1 MIEHLKQKYLEE
13 AHDLLL
19 ELEKTLLLLEE
30 NPADSEGVEVAFRVM
45 HTLKGSSGM
54 FGYQQVSELVHLLE
68 NGYDTIR
75 TNKQAVPL
83 SLLELSLESVDHIRL
98 LLTEDTTNTPATEGA
113 HRLLLKRAAELLYE
127 MPAPEDERAMPA
139 APAGKSL
146 RTWAIFFA
154 PQQDMLKNGSNPLYL
169 LEELAGFG
177 GFRSFSCTGQ
187 LPPLTELDVQQCYL
201 SWMLLLATE
210 APEGDIRDVFM
221 FVEELCQLQLE
232 PLGEGDLLADLK
244 EEQLTALADKIAL
257 ALDKES
263 FAAYVRELKTTTAQV
278 KPVVSPETAQETT
291 AQLASG
297 VKEKSV
303 TSIRVASDKLDDL
316 MNLVSELVANQ
327 ERLSLLAEL
336 SMMPELA
343 GVAEEIEKITRQ
355 LRDKTFDICL
365 VPIGSLLTRFKR
377 LVRDLSQELG
387 KNIAFEAEGMDTELD
402 KNVID
407 SLSDCLVHI
416 LRNCIDHGL
425 EAEAE
430 RIAKGKNPQGTILLK
445 AFNSGT
451 NVVIEIKDD
460 GRGISSEKVRNKA
473 VEKGLI
479 RPDQVLTE
487 KESLELILMPG
498 FSTAQSITSVSG
510 RGVGLDV
517 VKKKIKELRGEV
529 SIASKV
535 GQGATITIALPLTIS
550 IIDGLLVRVA
560 DTDYVLPLSFVEKSY
575 SVTPAD
581 LLNTKNNQLILDGEP
596 VIYFNLAEAFSA
608 GSLSNNA
615 FGVVIHTGTMR
626 MALLV
631 DEIIGEYQ
639 AVLKP
644 LGKFYQEQ
652 DFLSGGSLMGDGTVA
667 LVLDPQKLIQEITK
681 NRTIDI

>member
-30 NPADSEGVEVAFRVM
+30 NPADPEGVETAFRVM

-54 FGYQQVSELVHLLE
+54 FGFQKVSELVHLLE

-83 SLLELSLESVDHIRL
+83 SLLELSLESVDHIRE
-98 LLTEDTTNTPATEGA
+98 LLTEDAANTSAIEA
-113 HRLLLKRAAELLYE
+113 SHRLLLKRAAELLYE
-127 MPAPEDERAMPA
+127 MPAPEDIALA
-139 APAGKSL
+139 STPAGKSL
-146 RTWAIFFA
+146 KTWAIYFA
-154 PQQDMLKNGSNPLYL
+154 PQQEMLKNGSNPLYL

-177 GFRSFSCTGQ
+177 SLKAFTCTEQ
-187 LPPLTELDVQQCYL
+187 LPSFIALQPQECYL

-210 APEGDIRDVFM
+210 SPEADIRDVFM
-221 FVEELCQLQLE
+221 FVEELCKLQII
-232 PLGEGDLLADLK
+232 PLGEGDLLAGIR
-244 EEQLTALADKIAL
+244 EEQIAELAEKVALQ
-257 ALDKES
+257 LDTNS
-263 FAAYVRELKTTTAQV
+263 FAIYVNELKAVTARAIPEIV
-278 KPVVSPETAQETT
+278 SEVSPEAT
-291 AQLASG
+291 AQLHNS
-297 VKEKSV
+297 VKEKNVS
-303 TSIRVASDKLDDL
+303 SIRVASDKLDDL

-336 SMMPELA
+336 SLMPELA

-377 LVRDLSQELG
+377 LVRDLSQELD
-387 KNIAFEAEGMDTELD
+387 KKIVFEAEGMDTELD

-425 EAEAE
+425 EGEAE
-430 RIAKGKNPQGTILLK
+430 RIASGKNPQGTILLK
-445 AFNSGT
+445 AYNSGT

-460 GRGISSEKVRNKA
+460 GRGISSERVRNKA
-473 VEKGLI
+473 IERGLI

-487 KESLELILMPG
+487 KESLELVFMPG

-517 VKKKIKELRGEV
+517 VKKKIKELRGAV
-529 SIASKV
+529 SIESRA
-535 GQGATITIALPLTIS
+535 GQGATFTIALPLTIS
-550 IIDGLLVRVA
+550 IIDGLLVRIA

-575 SVTPAD
+575 SVTPSD
-581 LLNTKNNQLILDGEP
+581 LLNARNNQLILDGEP
-596 VIYFNLAEAFSA
+596 VIYFNLAEAFTA
-608 GSLSNNA
+608 GSLSDNA
-615 FGVVIHTGTMR
+615 FGVVIHTGAMR

-652 DFLSGGSLMGDGTVA
+652 DFLSGGSLKGDGTVA
-667 LVLDPQKLIQEITK
+667 LVLDPQKLIQEITRNTTVDK
-681 NRTIDI
+681 